1 MTCNRTDITQQLPDL
16 LAGNLRGEEAGRLRE
31 HLETCSFCAE
41 EYRVLSRLAD
51 LEVPEPKAG
60 FFDGL
65 PGKVT
70 RDIREEKIVS
80 RARFRLPAI
89 ELNWKVGLAA
99 SSLAAAALLVFLLPK
114 TEPVLVQKPDD
125 NVPLISVAMGFET
138 NILTESDYKISDVSD
153 ALEFEVELTE
163 DDLMEITGAFL
174 FGGIEY
180 MDMDADAL
188 LLFEEE
194 LDSIP
199 QRS

>member
-16 LAGNLRGEEAGRLRE
+16 LAGKLLGEVADKLGE
-31 HLETCSFCAE
+31 HLEICSYCAE
-41 EYRVLSRLAD
+41 EFRALSLLAAR
-51 LEVPEPKAG
+51 EVPEPEAG

-65 PGKVT
+65 PGKVI
-70 RDIREEKIVS
+70 RDIREKKTVS

-99 SSLAAAALLVFLLPK
+99 ASLAAAALLVFLLPK

-125 NVPLISVAMGFET
+125 AIPPISVAMGFET

-153 ALEFEVELTE
+153 ALELEVELTE
-163 DDLMEITGAFL
+163 DDLREITGAFL
-174 FGGIEY
+174 FGGIDY